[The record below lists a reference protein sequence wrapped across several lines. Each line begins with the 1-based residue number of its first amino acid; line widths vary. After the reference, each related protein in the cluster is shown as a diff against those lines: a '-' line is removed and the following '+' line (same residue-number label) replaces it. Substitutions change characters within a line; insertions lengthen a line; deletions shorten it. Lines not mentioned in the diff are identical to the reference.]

1 MWRRRC
7 GTTVD
12 DQGDIAMR
20 GILVGIGIVLI
31 LLGGLWIL
39 QGVGI
44 LGGSVMT
51 GQTFWAIVGV
61 ILLIVGSV
69 LCALGV
75 RRRPTTPSA

>member
-1 MWRRRC
+1 
-7 GTTVD
+7 VD

-20 GILVGIGIVLI
+20 GILVGVGVVLI
-31 LLGGLWIL
+31 LMGGLWIL

-75 RRRPTTPSA
+75 RHRPTTPSA